1 MKNFLL
7 TGGAGYIG
15 SHVVNLLID
24 YGYNVTVVDSLVT
37 GNINLINKKATFYK
51 CDIADEKIINEI
63 LNKNKY
69 DVVMHFAALIRVD
82 ESVNEPKKYNKFNYE
97 KAKIFLDNCFK
108 NNLKK
113 VILSSTASVY
123 GNPKNSNVTE
133 ESQLEPLNPYA
144 ETKLKLENYLI
155 DKSKKN
161 GINYIILRYFN
172 VAGADE
178 KLRSGL
184 ISKNSSHL
192 IKIASEVA
200 VGKRD
205 EIIINGDDYDTKD
218 GTPIRDY
225 IHVSDLANIHL
236 VSAKY
241 LLDNNHSNIFNCGY
255 GKGFSVKEVI
265 DTYNE
270 ILDKKIKFR
279 IGKRRPGDSKLIIAN
294 PNKFFKTLSWKP
306 KYNDL
311 KYILQTAYEWEKKI
325 QKK

>member
-24 YGYNVTVVDSLVT
+24 NGYNVTVVDSIVT
-37 GNINLINKKATFYK
+37 GNINLVNKKATFYK
-51 CDIADEKIINEI
+51 CDIADKKIINEI

-144 ETKLKLENYLI
+144 
-155 DKSKKN
+155 
-161 GINYIILRYFN
+161 
-172 VAGADE
+172 
-178 KLRSGL
+178 
-184 ISKNSSHL
+184 
-192 IKIASEVA
+192 
-200 VGKRD
+200 
-205 EIIINGDDYDTKD
+205 
-218 GTPIRDY
+218 
-225 IHVSDLANIHL
+225 
-236 VSAKY
+236 
-241 LLDNNHSNIFNCGY
+241 
-255 GKGFSVKEVI
+255 
-265 DTYNE
+265 
-270 ILDKKIKFR
+270 
-279 IGKRRPGDSKLIIAN
+279 
-294 PNKFFKTLSWKP
+294 
-306 KYNDL
+306 
-311 KYILQTAYEWEKKI
+311 
-325 QKK
+325 